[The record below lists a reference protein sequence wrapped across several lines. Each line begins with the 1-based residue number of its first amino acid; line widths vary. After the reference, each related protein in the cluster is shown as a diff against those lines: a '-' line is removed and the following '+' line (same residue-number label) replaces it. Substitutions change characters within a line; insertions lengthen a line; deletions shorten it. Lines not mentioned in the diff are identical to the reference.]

1 MTIEEL
7 RALAAELFPI
17 AVKNA
22 VESPGETNPEL
33 NRLNQLCSLH
43 YKRLGFSCMLACF
56 EDVMPKA
63 EGELTLS
70 AWSSKQMS
78 VLPWTF
84 RVSCRSFFLATY
96 CAHFEIDHDGPLP
109 TVTETGY
116 RSIFA
121 PMATFSKISP
131 EQFIRTEVCKDLP
144 KSAQMD
150 LF

>member
-1 MTIEEL
+1 MTLDEL

-22 VESPGETNPEL
+22 VDSPTQTNPEL
-33 NRLNQLCSLH
+33 IRLQEACRVH
-43 YKRLGFSCMLACF
+43 YKRLGFNCMFSCF
-56 EDVMPKA
+56 EDVIPKV

-84 RVSCRSFFLATY
+84 RVNCRPFYLATY

-131 EQFIRTEVCKDLP
+131 EQFIRSEVCKDLP